1 MTDAIQA
8 EFEIARQA
16 YAEDDRVTA
25 RNSYAKGAALA
36 RELNKPLLRAF
47 ALQHLAGID
56 RDADRPA
63 EAMAH
68 AEQSLALYRRHG
80 AGDSLDAANA
90 QRQIALSL
98 DALRRLPAA
107 AKAWMEARTLYV
119 ALGDDQAAAEC
130 DARLVDVVD

>member
-1 MTDAIQA
+1 MTEAIQT

-16 YAEDDRVTA
+16 YADDDRVTA
-25 RNSYAKGAALA
+25 RNSYARGAALA

-80 AGDSLDAANA
+80 EGSSLDAANA

-98 DALRRLPAA
+98 DGLRRLPAA
-107 AKAWMEARTLYV
+107 EKAWTEARELYV
-119 ALGDDQAAAEC
+119 ALGAEEAVAEC
-130 DARLVDVVD
+130 DARLTEAVE